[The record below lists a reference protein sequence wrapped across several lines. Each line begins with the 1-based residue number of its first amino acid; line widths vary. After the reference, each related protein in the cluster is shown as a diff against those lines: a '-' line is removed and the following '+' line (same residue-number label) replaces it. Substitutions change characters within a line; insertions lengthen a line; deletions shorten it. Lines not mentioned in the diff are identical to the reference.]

1 MARDGSVFHAS
12 GSAGRLRAGDGI
24 RFAPVW
30 PAPAAFAAR
39 AQERELLLWAI
50 LLGVLGLGVVR
61 LALYPSETWVP
72 VLAGTMALAG
82 FLIVHAALCASGSTA
97 DQIILPI
104 AAGLS
109 GLSLAMIYRL
119 RPEYVSR
126 QSAWIAL
133 GLLAFLVAFGLLADL
148 RWVRRYT
155 YLCAIVGLALL
166 VLTVTVGVERNGARQ
181 WLVLAGITIEPGEIV
196 KLLLVAFFAGV
207 LTETRGML
215 MLPAPHRWTTDLARV
230 GPMLT
235 VCVGALLLLVFQHDL
250 GLAMLYYGTFLAML
264 YVATGRLDYVVLGS
278 AAFTLG
284 AIACYGLFP
293 HVRVRID
300 AWLDPWADPNGRGYQ
315 ILQGLYSLASGGV
328 VGTGL
333 GAGHP
338 DLMPAAHTD
347 MIFPAIGEEL
357 GATGTFC
364 VVALYLMLI
373 GRVFRAAVRAAGDLE
388 TLVATGLATALGLQ
402 TFIILAGS
410 TRLIPLTGIP
420 APFLTYGGSAA
431 VTNFLALALLL
442 GISDRTGARSRGGPH
457 GGPGR

>member
-1 MARDGSVFHAS
+1 MDSLRLPS
-12 GSAGRLRAGDGI
+12 GH
-24 RFAPVW
+24 
-30 PAPAAFAAR
+30 AAR
-39 AQERELLLWAI
+39 TALALRTHERDLLLWAI
-50 LLGVLGLGVVR
+50 PLGVLGLAVVHV
-61 LALYPSETWVP
+61 AVYGSEPWVP

-82 FLIVHAALCASGSTA
+82 FLIVHAALCTSGSDA
-97 DQIILPI
+97 DEIVLPI

-109 GLSLAMIYRL
+109 SLSLVMIYRL
-119 RPEYVSR
+119 RPEYLGR

-133 GLLAFLVAFGLLADL
+133 GLLALLVTLGTLADL

-155 YLCAIVGLALL
+155 NLSAAVGLALL
-166 VLTVTVGVERNGARQ
+166 VLTVTAGGERNGARQ
-181 WLVLAGITIEPGEIV
+181 WLVIGGFTIEPGEIV

-207 LTETRGML
+207 LTDTRGMP
-215 MLPAPHRWTTDLARV
+215 MSPGPRRWSADLARV
-230 GPMLT
+230 GPMLV
-235 VCVGALLLLVFQHDL
+235 VCLGALLLLVFQRDL
-250 GLAMLYYGTFLAML
+250 GLAMLYFGVFLAML
-264 YVATGRLDYVVLGS
+264 YVATGRLDYVLLGL

-284 AIACYGLFP
+284 AALCYQLFD

-300 AWLDPWADPNGRGYQ
+300 VWLNPWVDPTGRGYQ

-338 DLMPAAHTD
+338 ELMPAAHTD

-357 GATGTFC
+357 GAAGTFC
-364 VVALYLMLI
+364 VVSLYLLLL
-373 GRVFRAAVRAAGDLE
+373 GRIFRTAVRAGGHLD
-388 TLVATGLATALGLQ
+388 TLVGAGLAAALGLQ

-431 VTNFLALALLL
+431 VSNFLALALLL
-442 GISDRTGARSRGGPH
+442 GISDRTGRRSPGAGADH
-457 GGPGR
+457 GGQGR